1 MPASATARRHRSPR
15 SSSYPR
21 VQRGGELPAVRDCA
35 HHRSMQVRPDHTF
48 ANLLASHPDPA
59 PPVRPALTARV
70 PRRGRKERS
79 SYTGRR
85 EARAAQHRSSE
96 GAEPPL
102 HARSDGRSRGHRLH
116 EGAIR
121 RGTAADQ
128 AAVLGCACVSRCGRP
143 SPHRCATLVVGQS
156 VDRPPFGEIIVN
168 PLLFFAIS
176 QISCKIY
183 LHAKRR
189 ENRML
194 IWHKFNAVSKR
205 NAKKRLW

>member
-1 MPASATARRHRSPR
+1 MVLLQRSGRGTRGGSLGRRELAPGALTEPRCPRAQRRSATAHRGPR
-15 SSSYPR
+15 G
-21 VQRGGELPAVRDCA
+21 QRGGELPAVRDCA

-102 HARSDGRSRGHRLH
+102 HARRDGRARGHRLH

-128 AAVLGCACVSRCGRP
+128 AAVLVCVCVSRCGRP

-176 QISCKIY
+176 
-183 LHAKRR
+183 
-189 ENRML
+189 L
-194 IWHKFNAVSKR
+194 IPP
-205 NAKKRLW
+205 

>member
-1 MPASATARRHRSPR
+1 
-15 SSSYPR
+15 
-21 VQRGGELPAVRDCA
+21 
-35 HHRSMQVRPDHTF
+35 MQVRPDHTF
-48 ANLLASHPDPA
+48 ANLLASRPDPA
-59 PPVRPALTARV
+59 PPVRPTLTARV

-102 HARSDGRSRGHRLH
+102 HARRDGRARGHRLH

-128 AAVLGCACVSRCGRP
+128 ATVLVCVCVSRCGRP

-156 VDRPPFGEIIVN
+156 VDRPPFGEIIGD

-176 QISCKIY
+176 QTSCKIY

-194 IWHKFNAVSKR
+194 IWHKFNAISKR
-205 NAKKRLW
+205 KMQKSDFGRSMHVSNIGDRSHFKDETS